1 MERGETK
8 NSIPD
13 DVVFNFDSI
22 EAGNDH
28 IEDNIINTMAMA
40 VDVGIDQNDNND
52 DDEVDNNKNNM
63 HHTTRNNRV
72 GIVMPFRMKS
82 MKSVNRISYI

>member
-1 MERGETK
+1 
-8 NSIPD
+8 
-13 DVVFNFDSI
+13 
-22 EAGNDH
+22 
-28 IEDNIINTMAMA
+28 MAMA

-63 HHTTRNNRV
+63 HTTRNNRV

>member
-1 MERGETK
+1 
-8 NSIPD
+8 
-13 DVVFNFDSI
+13 
-22 EAGNDH
+22 
-28 IEDNIINTMAMA
+28 MA
-40 VDVGIDQNDNND
+40 VDVGIDQNDNNDD